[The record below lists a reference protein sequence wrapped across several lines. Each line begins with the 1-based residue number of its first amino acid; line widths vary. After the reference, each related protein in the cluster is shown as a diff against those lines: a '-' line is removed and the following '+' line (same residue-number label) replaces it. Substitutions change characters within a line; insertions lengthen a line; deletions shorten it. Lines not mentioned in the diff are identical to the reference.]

1 MYHRT
6 MKTGKFLVG
15 LSALVLMI
23 SGCAGTSSPD
33 GPTQVDENPA
43 VADTRCDEAN
53 QTADQWGSR
62 MKYLN
67 ERYDKITAE
76 DPTDENFAE
85 VITEVNDISSE
96 KNTLTQQILY
106 IIVDNP
112 QCFSP
117 ADVAWARSLLDS

>member
-1 MYHRT
+1 
-6 MKTGKFLVG
+6 MKTGSFLVG
-15 LSALVLMI
+15 LSALVLTI
-23 SGCAGTSSPD
+23 SGCSATSSPD
-33 GPTQVDENPA
+33 DPTQVNENPA

-53 QTADQWGSR
+53 RTADQWGSR

-67 ERYDKITAE
+67 ERYEFLVRE
-76 DPTDENFAE
+76 DPTDEEFAAHLA
-85 VITEVNDISSE
+85 EVNDLSSE